1 MRQGK
6 SGPGL
11 NSACP
16 NPSPCWQWAIQKP
29 PDTPARGAAEV
40 SQTLPAYRI
49 RECRRSPPFLR
60 RRRPHRSQA
69 RFILRASGLIQSLP
83 DSDCREDRRPPGSW
97 CKPCHRVAHA
107 WGSAALASPCCSIKA
122 NHRP

>member
-16 NPSPCWQWAIQKP
+16 NPSPCWQWAIREP

-40 SQTLPAYRI
+40 SQTLPAHRI
-49 RECRRSPPFLR
+49 RECRRSPHFSTTSATASVSREVHLAS
-60 RRRPHRSQA
+60 HRSYAISPGLGLPGRSAPA
-69 RFILRASGLIQSLP
+69 RLL
-83 DSDCREDRRPPGSW
+83 
-97 CKPCHRVAHA
+97 V
-107 WGSAALASPCCSIKA
+107 
-122 NHRP
+122 